1 MGPRYE
7 NVYMYQNKL
16 LLDILFQ
23 IRLTF
28 WWRNF
33 WEVKYT
39 NLFTNTMN
47 KRTLGTSLFSS
58 SIRYAALIWKWDFMR
73 FWTTVQRR
81 RVPEVITLSSLIMP
95 IFEFQAPLI
104 EHRVS
109 HPNFTYQIQSSTVL
123 FSIDRLEKSFWFLFE
138 KLPRKMG
145 GEIFSTCFY
154 HHGGIRIKTN
164 CSLILGRVCSGRVAP
179 LIHSRLVMLQIYA
192 ISLVIPIFILVVK
205 LTIIIPRWRCRTRAL
220 TAQK

>member
-1 MGPRYE
+1 M
-7 NVYMYQNKL
+7 
-16 LLDILFQ
+16 
-23 IRLTF
+23 
-28 WWRNF
+28 
-33 WEVKYT
+33 
-39 NLFTNTMN
+39 
-47 KRTLGTSLFSS
+47 
-58 SIRYAALIWKWDFMR
+58 
-73 FWTTVQRR
+73 QRR

-109 HPNFTYQIQSSTVL
+109 HTNFTYQIQSSTD
-123 FSIDRLEKSFWFLFE
+123 FHYRSPREIFLVSFE

-145 GEIFSTCFY
+145 GENFSTCFY

-179 LIHSRLVMLQIYA
+179 LIHSRSRLVMLQIYA

-205 LTIIIPRWRCRTRAL
+205 LTIIIPR
-220 TAQK
+220 

>member
-1 MGPRYE
+1 
-7 NVYMYQNKL
+7 MYQNKF
-16 LLDILFQ
+16 LLDILFK

-39 NLFTNTMN
+39 NLFTNMN
-47 KRTLGTSLFSS
+47 KRTLGTS
-58 SIRYAALIWKWDFMR
+58 IRFAALIWKWDFMVW

-109 HPNFTYQIQSSTVL
+109 HTNFTYQIHSSTHL
-123 FSIDRLEKSFWFLFE
+123 FSIDRLEKSFWFHLKNYPGKWVE
-138 KLPRKMG
+138 KMFP
-145 GEIFSTCFY
+145 TCFY

-179 LIHSRLVMLQIYA
+179 LIFSRSRLVMLQIYA